1 VELNLTHIAR
11 NFPLRKYAQLT
22 ITLIYYFHFNKLI
35 NYIKRLLFDQI
46 FWHLWYITFLNVTV
60 ICRRKG
66 GKNNRKFLLFSP
78 PIETLFSYQFPFP
91 LYRFALMLSLSL
103 IDFHT
108 VWSLPFI
115 LFSGSL
121 FSVFWCDAKTSV
133 NSNLTPRLVVYL
145 VTRDKFLL

>member
-1 VELNLTHIAR
+1 LTRYFDIFGTLHFLMWLSSVGERVEKLN
-11 NFPLRKYAQLT
+11 
-22 ITLIYYFHFNKLI
+22 
-35 NYIKRLLFDQI
+35 
-46 FWHLWYITFLNVTV
+46 
-60 ICRRKG
+60 C
-66 GKNNRKFLLFSP
+66 KFLLFSP
-78 PIETLFSYQFPFP
+78 PIETLFSYQFPFLP
-91 LYRFALMLSLSL
+91 YRFALMLSLSL